1 MRLTMRDIGLVV
13 HENIENKKLRLLWSQ
28 VIAMLCI
35 LLVYEKLVEEK
46 KMKFFVLFLLQDMF
60 LFLLLLLKV
69 AL

>member
-1 MRLTMRDIGLVV
+1 MRLTMRHIGLVV
-13 HENIENKKLRLLWSQ
+13 LGNIENKKLRLLWSQ
-28 VIAMLCI
+28 VIALLCI
-35 LLVYEKLVEEK
+35 LLVYEKLVEE

>member
-1 MRLTMRDIGLVV
+1 MRLTMRHIGLVV
-13 HENIENKKLRLLWSQ
+13 HGNIENKKLRLLWSQ
-28 VIAMLCI
+28 VIALLCI
-35 LLVYEKLVEEK
+35 LLVYEKLVEE